1 VGRYTDGEL
10 IARSL
15 HDPRAFTAVFDRH
28 YETVLRY
35 AWRMVGEAEGEEL
48 AAQTFEEAFV
58 ARARFDGS
66 RSDSARTWLLGITHR
81 LALRHFRDE
90 RKRLGTLLR
99 LPAVLDEAHGFR
111 PEAEDA
117 RRMLPA
123 IRRAFAALSD
133 EDRETYLLLV
143 LGELNSTEAA
153 EILGVPKGTV
163 RSRRNRAQ
171 RILREHLTSETAI
184 QEGRE

>member
-1 VGRYTDGEL
+1 VGRATDAEL

-15 HDPRAFTAVFDRH
+15 RDPRAFEGVFDRH

-35 AWRMVGEAEGEEL
+35 ARRMAGEAEGEEL
-48 AAQTFEEAFV
+48 AAQAFEEAFA
-58 ARARFDGS
+58 ARARFDAS
-66 RSDSARTWLLGITHR
+66 RSDSARTWLLGITHH

-90 RKRLGTLLR
+90 RQRLGTLLR
-99 LPAVLDEAHGFR
+99 LPAVLDEVHGFR

-117 RRMLPA
+117 RRMVPA
-123 IRRAFAALSD
+123 IRRALSALSV

-171 RILREHLTSETAI
+171 RTLREHLASETAI
-184 QEGRE
+184 QEGNE